1 MGVVLPT
8 PDLSPVPSA
17 QIVDRAGN
25 IVYNQPASAGPAQNA
40 YQITNPYT
48 ARPGLYA
55 IRWSYYRGPAFN
67 QEVTAFEVGRR
78 APTYQALPPPMRD
91 LIEST
96 YVRFA
101 DLIDSPLGGPH
112 AGTYLQ
118 SAFDRERI
126 AQLLHIAMSKLNII
140 SSPHATYTIME
151 PDPTFPLSEWGG
163 LLSQMLYIETIRHLR
178 RIYVEQPETLG
189 VNLARLDRRDYLIR
203 WQTLQQ
209 EAQEELDT
217 YIDSYRMAHMDLGGG
232 VLTVAGGI
240 YGSMA
245 APTRLGNMGACP
257 PWSLVVPG
265 LLMADICYEPV
276 E

>member
-1 MGVVLPT
+1 
-8 PDLSPVPSA
+8 
-17 QIVDRAGN
+17 
-25 IVYNQPASAGPAQNA
+25 
-40 YQITNPYT
+40 
-48 ARPGLYA
+48 
-55 IRWSYYRGPAFN
+55 
-67 QEVTAFEVGRR
+67 
-78 APTYQALPPPMRD
+78 MRE

-151 PDPTFPLSEWGG
+151 PDPTFPLQEWGG
-163 LLSQMLYIETIRHLR
+163 VLSQILYIETIRHLR

-189 VNLARLDRRDYLIR
+189 VNLARLDRRDYLLR
-203 WQTLQQ
+203 WETLQR

-217 YIDSYRMAHMDLGGG
+217 YIDSYRMAHMGLGGG

-240 YGSMA
+240 YGSMST
-245 APTRLGNMGACP
+245 PTHLGNMGAHRGH
-257 PWSLVVPG
+257 WWYRG
-265 LLMADICYEPV
+265 GY
-276 E
+276 